1 MAAIPAVPSTFPAKS
16 ASVAEY
22 KSCTKLAHNKGRAK
36 QATFFAMFPL
46 VKSIV
51 FTTPPFINH
60 FFAVG
65 ALGEA
70 DGFHRRVCH
79 WHFRGCS
86 LGKTPEQLRC
96 FGFAGL
102 NPLRCLGFAGDTI
115 RRGAP
120 IPNRLGHFGTRVKA
134 RNPLRNLSSETPRR
148 LQRQTSKRPDH
159 FGTKV
164 KEPSPFQLLESKA
177 RKFKTLNPNHRG
189 KTRSSSAFSHRRF
202 EGWQPRFQWDR
213 IQQLPL
219 HRAPGAYRPAPTQ
232 EPSRE

>member
-1 MAAIPAVPSTFPAKS
+1 MAAIPAVPSTFPANS

-79 WHFRGCS
+79 WHFRECS

-134 RNPLRNLSSETPRR
+134 RNPLRSPSPETPRP
-148 LQRQTSKRPDH
+148 LQRQTSKRP
-159 FGTKV
+159 
-164 KEPSPFQLLESKA
+164 EAPSPFQLLEPKA
-177 RKFKTLNPNHRG
+177 RKLKTLNPNHQG
-189 KTRSSSAFSHRRF
+189 NTQSSSAFSHRHS
-202 EGWQPRFQWDR
+202 EGWQPRFQWGH

-219 HRAPGAYRPAPTQ
+219 RQAPEAYRPAPTQ